1 MNSFEIDLRNQF
13 NGAVLVSCD
22 DAGLEGVVV
31 ETGDDLVEIA
41 GLLAVAGLDVPEFE
55 LSVAAR
61 EAFVGVVQEGD

>member
-1 MNSFEIDLRNQF
+1 
-13 NGAVLVSCD
+13 VSCD

-61 EAFVGVVQEGD
+61 EAFVDVVQEGD